1 VPFCGPRLSKAFV
14 QAQTPHIRHKHL
26 ARNAFA
32 ICTTP
37 WHLRNASNSGDFQQM
52 DALSKLLSTRDWLM
66 ADGATGTNLFN
77 MGLSSGEPPEF
88 WNVDLPDNIR
98 KLYRGAVEA
107 GSDIF
112 LTNTFGGNASRLKLH
127 QAQDRV
133 RELNRVGAA
142 LGREIADASGR
153 TVIVAGSVG
162 PTGEIF
168 EPMGTLT
175 HALAVEMFHEQ
186 AEGLKEGGADVLW
199 IETISAS
206 EEYRAAAEAAALA
219 GMPWCGTMSFDT
231 AGRTM
236 MGITSSGMAE
246 MVEKLPNPP
255 IAFGANCGVGASDLM
270 RTVLGFASTG
280 TPRPLI
286 AKGNA
291 GIPKYHDG
299 HIHYDGTP
307 ELMAEYAVLARDA
320 GVQIIGGC
328 CGTMPEHL
336 RAMRAALE
344 SRPKGPRPTLDQIT
358 EQLGGFSSASD
369 GTGDDANAPKRER
382 RGRRG

>member
-1 VPFCGPRLSKAFV
+1 M
-14 QAQTPHIRHKHL
+14 T
-26 ARNAFA
+26 
-32 ICTTP
+32 
-37 WHLRNASNSGDFQQM
+37 
-52 DALSKLLSTRDWLM
+52 DALTRLLASRDWLM

-77 MGLSSGEPPEF
+77 MGLSSGDAPEM
-88 WNVDLPDNIR
+88 WNVEHADRIR
-98 KLYRGAVEA
+98 TLYRSAVEA

-127 QAQDRV
+127 GAEGRV
-133 RELNRVGAA
+133 RELNRVSAS
-142 LGREIADASGR
+142 LGREVADAAGR

-162 PTGEIF
+162 PTGDIF
-168 EPMGTLT
+168 EPMGTMT
-175 HALAVEMFHEQ
+175 HAVAVEMFHEQ

-199 IETISAS
+199 VETMSAP
-206 EEYRAAAEAAALA
+206 EEYRAAAEAALLA

-236 MGITSSGMAE
+236 MGVTSAAMVTL
-246 MVEKLPNPP
+246 VEKLPNPP
-255 IAFGANCGVGASDLM
+255 IAFGANCGVGASDLL
-270 RTVLGFASTG
+270 RTVLGFVDQG
-280 TPRPLI
+280 TERPLI

-320 GVQIIGGC
+320 GVRIIGGC

-336 RAMRAALE
+336 KHMRAALE
-344 SRPKGPRPTLDQIT
+344 SRPKGPRPSLETIA
-358 EQLGGFSSASD
+358 EHLGGFSSASD
-369 GTGDDANAPKRER
+369 GTGDTSGDPKRER
-382 RGRRG
+382 RNRRG

>member
-1 VPFCGPRLSKAFV
+1 MTK
-14 QAQTPHIRHKHL
+14 
-26 ARNAFA
+26 
-32 ICTTP
+32 
-37 WHLRNASNSGDFQQM
+37 
-52 DALSKLLSTRDWLM
+52 DALSSLLASRDWLM

-77 MGLSSGEPPEF
+77 MGLSSGEPPEL

-98 KLYRGAVEA
+98 TLYRGAVEA
-107 GSDIF
+107 GADIF
-112 LTNTFGGNASRLKLH
+112 LTNTFGGNAARLKLH
-127 QAQDRV
+127 NAQGRV

-142 LGREIADASGR
+142 LGREIADDAGR
-153 TVIVAGSVG
+153 PVVVAGSVG

-175 HALAVEMFHEQ
+175 HALAVEIFHEQ

-199 IETISAS
+199 VETISAP
-206 EEYRAAAEAAALA
+206 EEYRAAAEAAQRA

-236 MGITSSGMAE
+236 MGVTSAAMAE

-255 IAFGANCGVGASDLM
+255 LAFGANCGVGASDLM
-270 RTVLGFASTG
+270 RTVLGFAAPG
-280 TPRPLI
+280 TQRPII

-320 GVQIIGGC
+320 GVRIIGGC

-344 SRPKGPRPTLDQIT
+344 SRPKGPVPGLEDIQAR
-358 EQLGGFSSASD
+358 LGAFSSASD
-369 GTGDDANAPKRER
+369 GTGDDAGPKRER